1 MHDEKILRILR
12 DNTDTHTSS
21 DELCKVTGISRAAV
35 WKHVE
40 DLRREG
46 YDIEASPHL
55 GYKLVAI
62 PDSFIPGELKW
73 KLKTKLI
80 GSVIISF
87 KKVDS
92 TNDSAYALAEKGIAE
107 GAVVIAEEQTKGKGR
122 HGRKWESPPK
132 SGVYMSCVIRPK
144 MAPNEIAKITLLAAV
159 AVAKAV
165 RLFTGLEA
173 MIKWPNDILVNGRKV
188 CGILTEMKA
197 EQDSIDFI
205 ILGIG
210 VNINTPIACLP
221 KGGSSLKE
229 ELSGYSKKGDLS
241 RVGFVKKILESLEEE
256 LSLLRI
262 KGFKPIIE
270 EWRSLSALPGAKIKV
285 LLPDRTIE
293 GEAHDIDSDGSLM
306 VRLDSGV
313 IEKVSSGDV
322 VMLR

>member
-1 MHDEKILRILR
+1 MHDEKILKVLR
-12 DNTDTHTSS
+12 GNTDIHTSS

-46 YDIEASPHL
+46 YEIEASPHL

-62 PDSFIPGELKW
+62 PDSLIPGEIRW
-73 KLKTKLI
+73 KLKSKLI
-80 GSVIISF
+80 GKAILSYRKI
-87 KKVDS
+87 DS
-92 TNDSAYALAEKGIAE
+92 TNDSAYALAENGIAE
-107 GAVVIAEEQTKGKGR
+107 GTVVIAEEQTKGKGR

-132 SGVYMSCVIRPK
+132 SGVYMSCVIRPE
-144 MAPNEIAKITLLAAV
+144 MTPNEIAKITLVAAV
-159 AVAKAV
+159 AIAKAI
-165 RLFTGLEA
+165 RRFTGLAA
-173 MIKWPNDILVNGRKV
+173 MIKWPNDILINGRKV

-210 VNINTPIACLP
+210 VNINTPLGALP
-221 KGGSSLKE
+221 KGASSLKE
-229 ELSGYSKKGDLS
+229 ELSRTARTGSLS
-241 RVGFVKKILESLEEE
+241 RVEFVKKVLESLEEE
-256 LSLLRI
+256 YSRLRI

-270 EWRSLSALPGAKIKV
+270 EWRALSALPGSKIKV
-285 LLPDRTIE
+285 LLPNRTIE
-293 GEAHDIDSDGSLM
+293 GEAHDIDPDGSLV

-313 IEKVSSGDV
+313 LEKVSSGDI

>member
-1 MHDEKILRILR
+1 MHDEKILKILR
-12 DNTDTHTSS
+12 SNTETHTSS

-40 DLRREG
+40 DLRKEG

-55 GYKLVAI
+55 GYKLVKI
-62 PDSFIPGELKW
+62 PDSLIPGEILW
-73 KLKTKLI
+73 KLKTKII
-80 GSVIISF
+80 GKAILSY
-87 KKVDS
+87 KKIDS

-107 GAVVIAEEQTKGKGR
+107 GTVVIAEEQTKGKGR
-122 HGRKWESPPK
+122 HGRSWESPPK
-132 SGVYMSCVIRPK
+132 SGVYMSCIIRPLL
-144 MAPNEIAKITLLAAV
+144 APNEIARITLLAAV

-165 RLFTGLEA
+165 RRFTGLEA
-173 MIKWPNDILVNGRKV
+173 MIKWPNDILINGRKV

-197 EQDSIDFI
+197 EQDSVGFI

-210 VNINTPIACLP
+210 VNINTPISCLP

-229 ELSGYSKKGDLS
+229 ELHRSGKNEDLS
-241 RVGFVKKILESLEEE
+241 RVEFVKKMLESLEEE
-256 LSLLRI
+256 YSRLRI
-262 KGFKPIIE
+262 KGFKPIIDE
-270 EWRSLSALPGAKIKV
+270 YRSMSALPGSKIKV
-285 LLPDRTIE
+285 LLRNRTIE

-313 IEKVSSGDV
+313 LEKVSSGDV

>member
-12 DNTDTHTSS
+12 GNTDTHTSS

-40 DLRREG
+40 DLRKEG

-62 PDSFIPGELKW
+62 PDSLIPGELCW

-80 GSVIISF
+80 GKAIISY

-107 GAVVIAEEQTKGKGR
+107 GTVVVAEEQTKGKGR

-132 SGVYMSCVIRPK
+132 SGVYMSCVIRPE

-159 AVAKAV
+159 AVAKAI
-165 RLFTGLEA
+165 RRFTGLEA
-173 MIKWPNDILVNGRKV
+173 MIKWPNDILINGRKI

-197 EQDSIDFI
+197 EQDFIDFI

-210 VNINTPIACLP
+210 VNINTPIAWLP
-221 KGGSSLKE
+221 KGASSLKE
-229 ELSGYSKKGDLS
+229 ELNRPPKNENIS
-241 RVGFVKKILESLEEE
+241 RVGLVKKILESLEEE
-256 LSLLRI
+256 YSRLRT
-262 KGFKPIIE
+262 KGFRPIIE
-270 EWRSLSALPGAKIKV
+270 DWRGLSALPGLKIKV
-285 LLPDRTIE
+285 LLPNRTIE

>member
-1 MHDEKILRILR
+1 MHDEKILKILR

-21 DELCKVTGISRAAV
+21 DELCKVTKISRAAV
-35 WKHVE
+35 WKHIE
-40 DLRREG
+40 DLRKEG

-62 PDSFIPGELKW
+62 PDSLIPGEIRW

-80 GSVIISF
+80 GNVIISY
-87 KKVDS
+87 KKIDS
-92 TNDSAYALAEKGIAE
+92 TNDSAYALAENGIAE
-107 GAVVIAEEQTKGKGR
+107 GTVVIAEEQTKGKGR

-132 SGVYMSCVIRPK
+132 SGVYMSCVIRPE
-144 MAPNEIAKITLLAAV
+144 MAPNEIAKITLVAAV

-173 MIKWPNDILVNGRKV
+173 MIKWPNDILINGRKV

-205 ILGIG
+205 IVGIG
-210 VNINTPIACLP
+210 VNINTPIANLP

-229 ELSGYSKKGDLS
+229 ELQRTSKSGDLS
-241 RVGFVKKILESLEEE
+241 RVLFVKKMIESLEEE
-256 LSLLRI
+256 YSRLRV
-262 KGFKPIIE
+262 KGFKPIME
-270 EWRSLSALPGAKIKV
+270 EWRSLSALPGVKIKV
-285 LLPDRTIE
+285 ILQNRTIE

-306 VRLDSGV
+306 VRLDSGLL
-313 IEKVSSGDV
+313 EKISSGDV

>member
-1 MHDEKILRILR
+1 MHDEKILKILR
-12 DNTDTHTSS
+12 NNADTHTSS
-21 DELCKVTGISRAAV
+21 DELCKVTGVSRTAV
-35 WKHVE
+35 WKHIE

-62 PDSFIPGELKW
+62 PDSLIPGEILW
-73 KLKTKLI
+73 KLRTKII
-80 GSVIISF
+80 GRSVLSY
-87 KKVDS
+87 KKIDS

-107 GAVVIAEEQTKGKGR
+107 GTVVIAEEQTKGKGR

-132 SGVYMSCVIRPK
+132 SGIYMSCVMRPE

-159 AVAKAV
+159 AVAKAI
-165 RLFTGLEA
+165 RRFTGLEA
-173 MIKWPNDILVNGRKV
+173 MIKWPNDIIINGRKV

-210 VNINTPIACLP
+210 VNVNTPAASLP
-221 KGGSSLKE
+221 KGASSLKE
-229 ELSGYSKKGDLS
+229 ELGRPKKSDGIS
-241 RVGFVKKILESLEEE
+241 RVGFVKYMLESIEEE
-256 LSLLRI
+256 YLRLRTKGFTPIMEDWRSMSLL
-262 KGFKPIIE
+262 
-270 EWRSLSALPGAKIKV
+270 PGSKIKV
-285 LLPDRTIE
+285 LLPNRTIE
-293 GEAHDIDSDGSLM
+293 GEAHDIDSDGSLI

-313 IEKVSSGDV
+313 LEKVSSGDV